1 MSQETLKPFYVI
13 VSFWL
18 SLGLSL
24 SSFTLFVY
32 LALADSFMRQREA
45 NRSRGYHE
53 SVGAAGDLAE
63 KFSRAGFASSALAYS
78 VVFALLATSI
88 ALALDKLSI
97 LPIAIG
103 AVAGK
108 L

>member
-1 MSQETLKPFYVI
+1 MSPQDTLKPFYVV

-24 SSFTLFVY
+24 SSFILFVY

-45 NRSRGYHE
+45 NRSRSYQE

-63 KFSRAGFASSALAYS
+63 KFAKAGFASSALAYS
-78 VVFALLATSI
+78 VVFALMATSI

-103 AVAGK
+103 AATGR
-108 L
+108 